1 MIHHYM
7 TKYRDEVNRL
17 HYVSWI
23 QMNVF
28 RWSFT
33 LSKREYIDGM
43 QKAHICVRDA
53 CFITTCVPSRCL
65 ALK

>member
-33 LSKREYIDGM
+33 LCKSEYIDGM
-43 QKAHICVRDA
+43 REEK
-53 CFITTCVPSRCL
+53 
-65 ALK
+65 